1 MLILGQKLPISLI
14 LRTIK
19 FFLKKS
25 YFYPFSKACNQIKF
39 QKNLEKTLK
48 SVDFRPQ
55 NSWLSHFEHKIFFA
69 KKKSL
74 RHFFVFIEPS
84 LRKKEKSNDPIKRKR
99 PCRHTD
105 VWTNGRADGWGWIH
119 RTLWISQ
126 GFNWGY
132 SKSARLHNFNNSKF
146 YAHCQLW
153 GNFWQLKAF

>member
-55 NSWLSHFEHKIFFA
+55 KLLTYPILSIKFFSQ
-69 KKKSL
+69 KKKAFVTFL
-74 RHFFVFIEPS
+74 CLLKLHFV
-84 LRKKEKSNDPIKRKR
+84 KKNQKKVMTYQKKKALQTYGCMVKR
-99 PCRHTD
+99 TG
-105 VWTNGRADGWGWIH
+105 GRMG
-119 RTLWISQ
+119 L
-126 GFNWGY
+126 
-132 SKSARLHNFNNSKF
+132 NS
-146 YAHCQLW
+146 
-153 GNFWQLKAF
+153 